1 MSTMTLHLS
10 ESTSA
15 KLDAMAHRLAV
26 HPQALA
32 EQALQHYLDEEAL
45 LLASIEA
52 GIADADAGRF
62 VSDAVVESFFARFA
76 DGTPGK

>member
-15 KLDAMAHRLAV
+15 KLDDK
-26 HPQALA
+26 ALIM
-32 EQALQHYLDEEAL
+32 
-45 LLASIEA
+45 ASIEV

-62 VSDAVVESFFARFA
+62 VSNAVVQSFFARFV
-76 DGTPGK
+76 DETPAK

>member
-15 KLDAMAHRLAV
+15 KLD
-26 HPQALA
+26 
-32 EQALQHYLDEEAL
+32 EEAL
-45 LLASIEA
+45 VLASIEA

-62 VSDAVVESFFARFA
+62 VSDAVVEGFFARFA
-76 DGTPGK
+76 DGTPEKWVA